1 MDYEIGWSPTALED
15 VESIA
20 EYLARDS
27 EYYARA
33 VVDKILVR
41 TRKLKDFPLSG
52 RIVPE
57 LEDVSVRETFVH
69 SYRIIYRIENQ
80 RITIL
85 AVIHGK
91 RLLGPFR
98 DRI

>member
-69 SYRIIYRIENQ
+69 SYRIIYRIISVRHRN
-80 RITIL
+80 
-85 AVIHGK
+85 
-91 RLLGPFR
+91 
-98 DRI
+98 